1 MDEQRFLFL
10 DFEFTMPQH
19 RKKPKGFFPE
29 IIEVGL
35 VSVVGCKVEDTY
47 SSHVRP
53 KTFPSLTDRCK
64 KFLGIKQEVVD
75 KGISFH
81 ELVGKLGE
89 YEKSCKP
96 TIVTWGNM
104 DMKVL
109 KQNCEMAGVEFPFF
123 GQFRDLSLEY
133 KKFFG
138 ERNQTGLWKA
148 IEAYGKAGTGKHHCA
163 LDDAMTTYNIFKLVE
178 KDKEYLVKPAP
189 PTLGELVDFSKVLK
203 KVSTQ

>member
-1 MDEQRFLFL
+1 MDEKQFLFL
-10 DFEFTMPQH
+10 DFEFTMPQN

-35 VSVVGCKVEDTY
+35 VSVVGCTMEDTY
-47 SSHVRP
+47 SSYVRP
-53 KTFPSLTDRCK
+53 ESFPNLTNRCK
-64 KFLGIKQEVVD
+64 NFLGIAQEAVD
-75 KGISFH
+75 GGISFLA
-81 ELVGKLGE
+81 LVDKLVQ
-89 YEKSCKP
+89 YEERYKP

-109 KQNCEMAGVEFPFF
+109 KHNCEVAGVPFPFS
-123 GQFRDLSLEY
+123 GVCRDLSLEY
-133 KKFFG
+133 KRFFG

-189 PTLGELVDFSKVLK
+189 PTLGELVDFSKLVK

>member
-1 MDEQRFLFL
+1 MDEQQFLFL

-35 VSVVGCKVEDTY
+35 VSVVDCIVEDTY
-47 SSHVRP
+47 SSYVRP
-53 KTFPSLTDRCK
+53 ETFPSLTDRCK
-64 KFLGIKQEVVD
+64 KFLGINQGAVD
-75 KGISFH
+75 GGISFL
-81 ELVGKLGE
+81 ELIEKLMQ
-89 YEKSCKP
+89 YEKRCQT

-109 KQNCEMAGVEFPFF
+109 RHNCETVGAAFPFS
-123 GQFRDLSLEY
+123 GQCRDLSLEY
-133 KKFFG
+133 KRFFG

-148 IEAYGKAGTGKHHCA
+148 IEAYGKVGTGKHHCA

-178 KDKEYLVKPAP
+178 KDKEYLVKPSP

>member
-1 MDEQRFLFL
+1 MDKQQFLFL
-10 DFEFTMPQH
+10 DFEFTMPQN
-19 RKKPKGFFPE
+19 RKKPKGFFQE

-35 VSVVGCKVEDTY
+35 VSVVDCVVKDTY
-47 SSHVRP
+47 SSYVQP
-53 KTFPSLTDRCK
+53 QTFPSLTERCK
-64 KFLGIKQEVVD
+64 KFLGINQEAVNG
-75 KGISFH
+75 GISFAQ
-81 ELVGKLGE
+81 LVEKLAQ
-89 YEKSCKP
+89 YEKRCQ
-96 TIVTWGNM
+96 TTVVTWGNM

-109 KQNCEMAGVEFPFF
+109 KRNCAAAGVQFPFS
-123 GQFRDLSLEY
+123 GQCRDLSLEY
-133 KKFFG
+133 KRFFG

-148 IEAYGKAGTGKHHCA
+148 IEAYGKVGTGKHHCA

>member
-1 MDEQRFLFL
+1 
-10 DFEFTMPQH
+10 
-19 RKKPKGFFPE
+19 
-29 IIEVGL
+29 
-35 VSVVGCKVEDTY
+35 
-47 SSHVRP
+47 
-53 KTFPSLTDRCK
+53 
-64 KFLGIKQEVVD
+64 
-75 KGISFH
+75 
-81 ELVGKLGE
+81 
-89 YEKSCKP
+89 
-96 TIVTWGNM
+96 M

-109 KQNCEMAGVEFPFF
+109 KHNCEMAGIAFPFF
-123 GQFRDLSLEY
+123 GQCRDLSLEY

-148 IEAYGKAGTGKHHCA
+148 IEAYGKVGTGKHHCA

>member
-1 MDEQRFLFL
+1 MKEQQFLFL
-10 DFEFTMPQH
+10 DFEFTMPQN

-35 VSVVGCKVEDTY
+35 VSVIDCVVADTY
-47 SSHVRP
+47 SSYVRP
-53 KTFPSLTDRCK
+53 EAFSSLTERCK
-64 KFLGIKQEVVD
+64 KFLGINQEVVD
-75 KGISFH
+75 GGVSFS
-81 ELVGKLGE
+81 EFVRKLVQ
-89 YEKSCKP
+89 YEQRCP
-96 TIVTWGNM
+96 TTVVTWGNM

-109 KQNCEMAGVEFPFF
+109 QQNCTAAGIPFPFS
-123 GQFRDLSLEY
+123 GSCRDLSLEY
-133 KKFFG
+133 KRFFG

-189 PTLGELVDFSKVLK
+189 PTLGELIDFSQVLK

>member
-1 MDEQRFLFL
+1 MGEQQFLFL
-10 DFEFTMPQH
+10 DFEFTMPQN

-35 VSVVGCKVEDTY
+35 VSVVDCIVENTY
-47 SSHVRP
+47 SSYVRP
-53 KTFPSLTDRCK
+53 EAFPSLTDRCK
-64 KFLGIKQEVVD
+64 KFLGINQEAVD
-75 KGISFH
+75 RGISFL
-81 ELVGKLGE
+81 ELVEKLVQ
-89 YEKSCKP
+89 YEKRCQT

-109 KQNCEMAGVEFPFF
+109 KHNCEAVGVEFPFS
-123 GQFRDLSLEY
+123 GQCRDLSLEY
-133 KKFFG
+133 KRFFG

-148 IEAYGKAGTGKHHCA
+148 IEAYGKVGTGKHHCA

-178 KDKEYLVKPAP
+178 KDKEYLVKPSP
-189 PTLGELVDFSKVLK
+189 PTLGELIDFSKVLK

>member
-1 MDEQRFLFL
+1 MDEKQFLFL
-10 DFEFTMPQH
+10 DFEFTMPQN
-19 RKKPKGFFPE
+19 RKKPNGFFPE

-35 VSVVGCKVEDTY
+35 VSVIDCVVEDTY
-47 SSHVRP
+47 SSYVRP
-53 KTFPSLTDRCK
+53 ETFSCLTERCK
-64 KFLGIKQEVVD
+64 KFLGIKQEAVD
-75 KGISFH
+75 GGISFL
-81 ELVGKLGE
+81 ELVEKLVQ
-89 YEKSCKP
+89 YEKRCQT

-109 KQNCEMAGVEFPFF
+109 KRNCEAVGVAFPFS
-123 GQFRDLSLEY
+123 GQCRDLSLEY
-133 KKFFG
+133 KRFFG

-148 IEAYGKAGTGKHHCA
+148 IEAYGKVGTGKHHCA

-178 KDKEYLVKPAP
+178 KDKEYLVKPSP